1 MFNSVAKIQ
10 TWGTEAGYIYG
21 VRNFLSASIRAE
33 NVGHAAVEVQFP
45 VSEENDRLIAQYCG
59 KIPHQIK
66 TIINADGQNEN
77 IHIVRFSFIP
87 SFENPFELIKTYV
100 DDCLYEHSGHQTTS
114 RHALEA
120 ATFPERRSRMRN
132 IKVFETSTLTA
143 KGRALDFVTAKG
155 KCVLNIQK
163 VRNLDDQLKTVKL
176 LCDKLTDKKSISKKN
191 SKDVTIFLAANA
203 LNIAFGDHE
212 ISSNVALEALDKKVD
227 EITAQLQQLREES
240 NRLIPMLEKEGEFKL
255 IEGLTAQHKSS
266 QATILQNKLTKITEV
281 LKKILDLSYRED
293 INKDELISSLEKMIN
308 DNPVILDFEQD
319 YGIKQFITQLS
330 AANNDPEID
339 ITDIQEKLQN
349 YLPAISSLVN
359 QDTNRCDTD
368 IGKSN
373 DITNWN
379 LSDYL
384 HAGRPA
390 DGEVTLPIGNS
401 NTSKTESRRELHLE
415 SMLQQMQQ
423 IADSSHPYQFLTN
436 NCSVTAMS
444 IINAGMNVSSQE
456 HKPTSWYY
464 MPTTPQ
470 MVFNKATLIRDQFC
484 KQMTNESLVNLDQ
497 HYANNGIK
505 PLERQYNDLDKAIIG
520 FAVDTIF
527 PDEIDK
533 KNGVFYRF
541 TEDLR
546 NALERQERTLISTEL
561 LHDLWGIVPERS
573 LPLAKDG
580 SLTIPIDQNLTVGDL
595 MQGLAVLAE
604 INSEKR
610 LTASANAEKTQMYRN
625 KVNVIKSDAPLTDEQ
640 PIDEANKRLLNSP

>member
-1 MFNSVAKIQ
+1 MFNSIAKIQ

-45 VSEENDRLIAQYCG
+45 VSEENDRLIAQYCE
-59 KIPHQIK
+59 KIPHQKK
-66 TIINADGQNEN
+66 TIINADGQEED
-77 IHIVRFSFIP
+77 IHIVRFSFVP
-87 SFENPFELIKTYV
+87 SHEHPFELIKTYV
-100 DDCLYEHSGHQTTS
+100 DDCLYEHSGHQTTN

-120 ATFPERRSRMRN
+120 ATFPERRSRTRN

-143 KGRALDFVTAKG
+143 KGRALDFGTAKG
-155 KCVLNIQK
+155 KCVLTIQK
-163 VRNLDDQLKTVKL
+163 VRNLDEQLKTAKL
-176 LCDKLTDKKSISKKN
+176 LSDKLTDKKSISKKN

-212 ISSNVALEALDKKVD
+212 ISSSVALEALNKKVE
-227 EITAQLQQLREES
+227 EITAQLQQLKEES
-240 NRLIPMLEKEGEFKL
+240 NRLIPMLKKEGELKL
-255 IEGLTAQHKSS
+255 IEGLSAQHKSS
-266 QATILQNKLTKITEV
+266 QATILHDKLTDISEV
-281 LKKILDLSYRED
+281 LKKALDLSYRED
-293 INKDELISSLEKMIN
+293 INKDELISSLEQLIK

-319 YGIKQFITQLS
+319 YGLIQYITKLS
-330 AANNDPEID
+330 AANNAPEID
-339 ITDIQEKLQN
+339 ITDIKKSMQN

-359 QDTNRCDTD
+359 VDTNRCDTD
-368 IGKSN
+368 IEKSN

-384 HAGRPA
+384 HAGRPP
-390 DGEVTLPIGNS
+390 DGEITLPIGNS
-401 NTSKTESRRELHLE
+401 NTNKENRRELHLE

-423 IADSSHPYQFLTN
+423 IADSSHSYQFLTN

-444 IINAGMNVSSQE
+444 IINAGMNASSQE
-456 HKPTSWYY
+456 HKPTSWFY

-470 MVFNKATLIRDQFC
+470 MVFNKATQIRDTFC

-497 HYANNGIK
+497 HYATHGIK

-546 NALERQERTLISTEL
+546 GALERQENTLISTEL

-573 LPLAKDG
+573 LPLTKDG
-580 SLTIPIDQNLTVGDL
+580 SLTLPIDQNLTVGDL
-595 MQGLAVLAE
+595 MQGLTVLAE

-610 LTASANAEKTQMYRN
+610 LTASANAEKTQMYRS
-625 KVNVIKSDAPLTDEQ
+625 KVNVIKSDAPSTDVQ
-640 PIDEANKRLLNSP
+640 PIDETNKRVLNSP